1 MTHLLE
7 SRLVSAPL
15 TGWGTEL
22 PRVRIRHLRLL
33 LFRERVSV
41 GVAMQ
46 AYDLFFVG
54 L

>member
-7 SRLVSAPL
+7 SRLVSEPL

-22 PRVRIRHLRLL
+22 PRVRIRHLTVPSLSG
-33 LFRERVSV
+33 EGPV

>member
-7 SRLVSAPL
+7 SRLVSEPL

-22 PRVRIRHLRLL
+22 PRVRIRYLRFL
-33 LFRERVSV
+33 LFREGPV

-46 AYDLFFVG
+46 AYNLFVVS